1 MYPLFWESEGLLRG
15 IAPSVQKGVSPSCK
29 FMKILKF
36 LGTQFEKQN
45 RTAYELLSPFI
56 YMAISAGYKNKY
68 STKTNPNEDSCA
80 CFMHDD
86 WLGAVLADAHW
97 GKDAS
102 EF

>member
-1 MYPLFWESEGLLRG
+1 
-15 IAPSVQKGVSPSCK
+15 
-29 FMKILKF
+29 MKILKF
-36 LGTQFEKQN
+36 LGTQFEKQIEPH
-45 RTAYELLSPFI
+45 YELLSPFI

-102 EF
+102 EKF